1 MSQCVSLHAV
11 WLGCSLPA
19 GWFEPQWLQETS
31 DLSSCSFASYCCRR
45 GTEADQT
52 EWGNT
57 HTHTHRQ
64 VIWILSLGHR
74 LELSSSWRKRCSV
87 QCLLH
92 TCGHLLTSSLAWSV
106 LKWVW
111 IRLLV
116 SLLALRHYHI
126 GGFTG
131 RKHWLALAQRYPSS
145 LHILG
150 VVGKSKPVQCR
161 VSMKAGAEA
170 FQTAQGQQQCKC
182 AYACLA
188 VSVQCRDA
196 DALEQQDVLMH
207 REEIKLLA
215 VCISLAPQ
223 NVLFRVVNTG

>member
-1 MSQCVSLHAV
+1 M
-11 WLGCSLPA
+11 
-19 GWFEPQWLQETS
+19 
-31 DLSSCSFASYCCRR
+31 
-45 GTEADQT
+45 
-52 EWGNT
+52 
-57 HTHTHRQ
+57 
-64 VIWILSLGHR
+64 
-74 LELSSSWRKRCSV
+74 
-87 QCLLH
+87 
-92 TCGHLLTSSLAWSV
+92 
-106 LKWVW
+106 W
-111 IRLLV
+111 IRLLF

-150 VVGKSKPVQCR
+150 VLGKSKPVQCR

-188 VSVQCRDA
+188 VSVQGRDA

-207 REEIKLLA
+207 QEEIQLLA
-215 VCISLAPQ
+215 VCVSIAPQ

>member
-1 MSQCVSLHAV
+1 MLCDWAV
-11 WLGCSLPA
+11 LY
-19 GWFEPQWLQETS
+19 LQD
-31 DLSSCSFASYCCRR
+31 DLSLSGYKKHLTSQAAPLPLTAAEEELRQIKLN
-45 GTEADQT
+45 EV
-52 EWGNT
+52 T